1 MSKKTKK
8 DPPILIIKLDEIN
21 IDPYTPLRRTQSKY
35 KVKIEQFINQLL
47 GLDAI
52 KMYNSIMNH
61 NYSTARGYSVEE
73 EIGREIIIS
82 AFYQN
87 EIISH
92 SISICTEEFYN
103 YLYELHV
110 ASYSGA
116 ARSLRYILEMA
127 VEACEFQTDPSRIK
141 FNDLKNIVQSE
152 KGAISFVKYHN
163 LWISFMERYKIYEDS
178 KKLAPTFAEIVNK
191 LNSRQL
197 FKEDLNVN
205 LEIKQF
211 YEKLSDYVHPDYI
224 KIESYLR
231 TNKKPYPIFNEE
243 EFMIMYNYGLA
254 ILDLIEFLYIQTTA
268 HYHDKESGKM
278 LLKEYSEGVTI
289 DGRKRNYFMKLPH
302 IKKLSGSI
310 SWQFRLKKKKITIRS
325 RTSSMS

>member
-1 MSKKTKK
+1 
-8 DPPILIIKLDEIN
+8 
-21 IDPYTPLRRTQSKY
+21 
-35 KVKIEQFINQLL
+35 
-47 GLDAI
+47 
-52 KMYNSIMNH
+52 MNH

-211 YEKLSDYVHPDYI
+211 YENCPITYIPITLKLSHICEPI
-224 KIESYLR
+224 KNLIQYLM
-231 TNKKPYPIFNEE
+231 KKN
-243 EFMIMYNYGLA
+243 L
-254 ILDLIEFLYIQTTA
+254 
-268 HYHDKESGKM
+268 
-278 LLKEYSEGVTI
+278 
-289 DGRKRNYFMKLPH
+289 
-302 IKKLSGSI
+302 
-310 SWQFRLKKKKITIRS
+310 
-325 RTSSMS
+325 